1 MPNTNCNCRGSI
13 DHEYGYNAMLPMQAL
28 QPTGTDVETLMRYC
42 DGKNPVAGCNPNNLG
57 GCYQCCVNNCENDC
71 KGGDSDKHPGVD
83 CQTTCYSLCKQSKP
97 PTPIGPDGQNAADY
111 CSTQVHPN
119 SGINCHHIL
128 NGCCI
133 HACHGNQNC
142 ISTCNNNADHC
153 CTSECNEESPPYFG
167 RGKRG
172 KLGPSD
178 NDKGGDDKGGDDK
191 GGKGGDDKGGDD
203 KGGDDKGGDDKGGD
217 DKGGDDKG
225 GDDKGGKGGDD
236 KGGKGG
242 DDKGGKDDSPRSQA
256 FQDTTIGKITLGVGG
271 VVLGVLLILVVMNSV
286 KRYS

>member
-42 DGKNPVAGCNPNNLG
+42 DGKNPVAECNPNNLR
-57 GCYQCCVNNCENDC
+57 GCYKCCVNNCENDC

-133 HACHGNQNC
+133 HACHGNQDC

-167 RGKRG
+167 RGKLG
-172 KLGPSD
+172 KLGKRGPPD

-191 GGKGGDDKGGDD
+191 GGKDNP
-203 KGGDDKGGDDKGGD
+203 
-217 DKGGDDKG
+217 
-225 GDDKGGKGGDD
+225 
-236 KGGKGG
+236 
-242 DDKGGKDDSPRSQA
+242 PRSQA

-271 VVLGVLLILVVMNSV
+271 VVLGVLLILAVMNSV